1 MQGTVGVE
9 EMLLG
14 RRLSAMKTKPS
25 AVTALEST
33 LISHLR
39 FREGL
44 SRVALARAMDVAPST
59 VGLYVD
65 RLIENGFVLEGRKS
79 RGQAG
84 RPSITLELN
93 SKAGQFVGVDF
104 EARQISATAVD
115 FSQRTLERRQETI
128 GAADNAESVVAKI
141 KDTIAAVAIGRRPL
155 LGIGVAVPGS
165 VDGKRGV
172 ALHYEFIRDWKNVPL
187 VEKLSEHFDV
197 PIHLE
202 NNIRAMA
209 LAERWF
215 GQAIEVDNF
224 VCLGIRSGIGAGVIV
239 RGQLLRG
246 INNLAGEIGG
256 WHRPPAPGAP
266 ADSFST
272 LEQQASVRAIL
283 RQISEAAQA
292 GRRTSLKV
300 STSQPLALADVLVA
314 AREGDALVR
323 EVLLNTGR
331 VLGQTISQLNLLLN
345 PEQIVIAGPLA
356 QLGNIFLDPIRE
368 VVASLTPPLH
378 AQPPRIVASQLG
390 EFGGALGA
398 AAMAVNQW
406 KPAR

>member
-1 MQGTVGVE
+1 
-9 EMLLG
+9 
-14 RRLSAMKTKPS
+14 MKTKPS
-25 AVTALEST
+25 VVSALEST

-44 SRVALARAMDVAPST
+44 SRVELARAMDVAPST

-65 RLIENGFVLEGRKS
+65 RLIENGFVREGRKL

-93 SKAGQFVGVDF
+93 PKAGQFVGVDF

-115 FSQRTLERRQETI
+115 FSQQTLERRQITI
-128 GAADNAESVVAKI
+128 RAGENAESVVSKI
-141 KDTIAAVAIGRRPL
+141 KDAVEEVAVGRRPL
-155 LGIGVAVPGS
+155 LGIGVAVPGT

-187 VEKLSEHFDV
+187 VEKLAEHFHV

-239 RGQLLRG
+239 RGQLHRG

-256 WHRPPAPGAP
+256 WYRPPAAGAP
-266 ADSFST
+266 ADSFCT
-272 LEQQASVRAIL
+272 LEQQASVSAIL
-283 RQISEAAQA
+283 RQLTDAALA
-292 GRRTSLKV
+292 GRKTSLK
-300 STSQPLALADVLVA
+300 TSAKQQLALTDVLVA

-323 EVLLNTGR
+323 EVLLGAGR

-406 KPAR
+406 KPSRASSPQ